1 MSQKLIIFSA
11 PSGAGKTTIVKHLLG
26 VYPEILSFSISA
38 TTRSPRHYEKPN
50 KDYYFISVEEFRK
63 KIEEKEFIEY
73 EQVYEGL
80 YYGTLRSEVERL
92 WSQGQVVV
100 FDVDV
105 KGGVAL
111 KQEFGEA
118 ALAVFV
124 QPPSIKELRKR
135 LLSRNTETDKT
146 LKERVEKAEIEM
158 EFAPFFDK
166 VIINDSLSEALGYSE
181 QIVEEFILKKA

>member
-135 LLSRNTETDKT
+135 LLSRNTETAET
-146 LKERVEKAEIEM
+146 LKERVQKAEIEM

>member
-38 TTRSPRHYEKPN
+38 TTRSPRPYEKPN

-63 KIEEKEFIEY
+63 KIENQEFIEY
-73 EQVYEGL
+73 EQVYDGL

-92 WSQGQVVV
+92 WSMGQVVV

-111 KQEFGEA
+111 KQEFGDA

-135 LLSRNTETDKT
+135 LISRNTETDET
-146 LKERVEKAEIEM
+146 LKERVQKAEIEM
-158 EFAPFFDK
+158 EFAPFFDE

-181 QIVEEFILKKA
+181 QVVEEFILKKA